1 MKFNT
6 SRAWL
11 FAAYSI
17 TMSSASDDWRVARS
31 VVSYLLLFILISGLA
46 GTVDHSEFR
55 KQFRERRA
63 ISIGFFGQFVMLPF
77 LGFCAVKAFSL
88 TSLGR
93 PSAAEREGS
102 AAERD

>member
-1 MKFNT
+1 MVAALPRGAGRSLKFNT

-11 FAAYSI
+11 FAVYSI

-55 KQFRERRA
+55 KQFGERRA
-63 ISIGFFGQFVMLPF
+63 ISIGL
-77 LGFCAVKAFSL
+77 SL
-88 TSLGR
+88 IHI
-93 PSAAEREGS
+93 
-102 AAERD
+102 